1 MSPQA
6 SDRAAPHSS
15 GVPRDVALAEW
26 HFTGVVEDIGNTS
39 ERCQLCTHTLRYRF
53 DIARGEQHLWVG
65 NECVVN
71 FRIAVYADGSRLTGK
86 ALEAY
91 LRAKLKAAK
100 LERCMN
106 LLEAAAQQTNNEIL
120 VEAVRF
126 FRLHA
131 ALSPKLA
138 FVVLWQLP
146 KLGSD
151 VEPADFIITTRTKRH
166 QHDLRDMP
174 TSRVQLL
181 WPALNASQRKTAR
194 RWHDL
199 A

>member
-1 MSPQA
+1 MSRHNADPVA
-6 SDRAAPHSS
+6 THSS
-15 GVPRDVALAEW
+15 GVPLEVALAEW
-26 HFTGVVEDIGNTS
+26 HFTGVVEDVGDTS
-39 ERCQLCTHTLRYRF
+39 ERCQLCSHPLRYRF
-53 DIARGEQHLWVG
+53 NIARGEQHLWVG

-71 FRIAVYADGSRLTGK
+71 FRIAVYEDGSRLTGK

-100 LERCMN
+100 LERCMT
-106 LLEAAAQQTNNEIL
+106 LLESAAQQTNNEIL